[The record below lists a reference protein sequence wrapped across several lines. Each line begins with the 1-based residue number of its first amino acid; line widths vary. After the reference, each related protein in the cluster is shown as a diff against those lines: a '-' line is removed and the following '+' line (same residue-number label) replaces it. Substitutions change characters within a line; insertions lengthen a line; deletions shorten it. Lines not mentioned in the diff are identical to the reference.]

1 MAFELPEACNVA
13 RQMEAVLSGKYLL
26 EISMSPVCASLI
38 RQGFINL
45 ADYYL
50 AGKKVGAVFWRG
62 KWIFTKLDSE
72 LYFLIA
78 LESGGKI
85 LYHHFGDEAP
95 SKFHVRME
103 FEGGSVLTI
112 WILGWGFAKAAWEQ
126 ELDGLAYPGKL
137 GLSPLNPQEFTYRA
151 FAAILERNAGKT
163 LKAVLMDQRQV
174 AGIGNGY
181 NQEILY
187 LARLHP
193 KRKAGS
199 LTEIERQKLYQV
211 LVNTLQ
217 QAVQQRGSDREVDL
231 YGVPGGYH
239 RLMGE
244 QMKGKPCP
252 VCATR
257 IEKINVAGGSVY
269 ICPVCQI

>member
-1 MAFELPEACNVA
+1 MAFELPEAFNVA
-13 RQMEAVLSGKYLL
+13 QQMEAVLSGQYLL
-26 EISMSPVCASLI
+26 KVDLSLACASLI
-38 RQGFINL
+38 RQGLINL
-45 ADYYL
+45 AKYSL
-50 AGKKVGAVFWRG
+50 AGTKVEAIFSRG
-62 KWIFTKLDSE
+62 KWIFTQLDPN
-72 LYFLIA
+72 LYFLVA

-85 LYHHFGDEAP
+85 LFHRLGDDAP

-103 FEGGSVLTI
+103 FESGSVVTT

-137 GLSPLNPQEFTYRA
+137 GLSPLNPQEFTYSA
-151 FAAILERNAGKT
+151 FAAVLEKNAGKT
-163 LKAVLMDQRQV
+163 LKAVLMDQRQI

-181 NQEILY
+181 NQEILF

-199 LTEIERQKLYQV
+199 LSEIERQTLYQV
-211 LVNTLQ
+211 LMSTLQ
-217 QAVQQRGSDREVDL
+217 EAIQQRGSDREVDL

-239 RLMGE
+239 RLLGE
-244 QMKGKPCP
+244 QIRGQPCP
-252 VCATR
+252 VCATQ
-257 IEKINVAGGSVY
+257 IEKINVAGGSAY